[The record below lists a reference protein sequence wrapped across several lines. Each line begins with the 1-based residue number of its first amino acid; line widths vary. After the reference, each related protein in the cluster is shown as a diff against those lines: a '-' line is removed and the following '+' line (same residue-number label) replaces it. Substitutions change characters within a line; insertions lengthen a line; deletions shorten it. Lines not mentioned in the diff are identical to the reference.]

1 MSHAGALHPSG
12 SLVACPTCS
21 SAYYCTCGVWLGV
34 SWHFEVQTQYV
45 VRRVTLLGLVTPCE
59 QEHQEQQHPPQQQQ
73 AALLLLLGLWV
84 VGQSG
89 WSWGKC
95 VAMQQSEMRIG

>member
-1 MSHAGALHPSG
+1 MWQGKQL
-12 SLVACPTCS
+12 LM
-21 SAYYCTCGVWLGV
+21 LL
-34 SWHFEVQTQYV
+34 
-45 VRRVTLLGLVTPCE
+45 RR
-59 QEHQEQQHPPQQQQ
+59 QQKQKHQEQQHPPQQQQ